1 MELFSQEYFEHV
13 VRRAMPADSPDP
25 IIKKSASDL
34 QRCLGMGY
42 KDGLTGCPMQPH
54 KRDKNLT
61 RAQQRYAKSLFEV
74 YKLGYQLGKAA
85 M

>member
-1 MELFSQEYFEHV
+1 MELFSQEYFERV
-13 VRRAMPADSPDP
+13 VRRTVPADSPET
-25 IIKKSASDL
+25 IIKKSAADL
-34 QRCLGMGY
+34 QRCLDMGY
-42 KDGLTGCPMQPH
+42 KDGLTDSLMQPH
-54 KRDKNLT
+54 KRDKSLT